1 MDPTNRQLETVVVG
15 DTPEAWRGA
24 GFDVDD
30 HAHLV
35 LGSTT
40 IVLTGSGAGFEAWR
54 IQGVEHDLDGLT
66 TAGEIE
72 GAGAGD
78 ELSGAGRGH
87 PNGICRIDH
96 VVVRTGDH
104 DRTLAAFTGAGLD
117 ERRERT
123 TTNYGSPM
131 RQSFFW
137 AGDAIIELVGPARGQ
152 ATTDE
157 PTSILGLALAT
168 DDLDATAQYL
178 GELLATPKDAVQPG
192 RRIAGLRGA
201 EVGISVPV
209 AVMSPHVRS

>member
-15 DTPEAWRGA
+15 DTPDAWRAA
-24 GFDVDD
+24 GFDVDG
-30 HAHLV
+30 HGHLV

-40 IVLTGSGAGFEAWR
+40 IALSGSGAGFEAWR
-54 IQGVEHDLDGLT
+54 IQSVEHDVDGVR

-78 ELSGAGRGH
+78 ELSGSGRDH

-104 DRTLAAFTGAGLD
+104 DRTVEALTAAGLD
-117 ERRERT
+117 ERDQRATEA
-123 TTNYGSPM
+123 YGSPM

-137 AGDAIIELVGPARGQ
+137 AGDAIIEVVGPGHGE

-157 PTSILGLALAT
+157 PASIFGLALAS
-168 DDLDATAQYL
+168 DDLDATAAFL

-201 EVGISVPV
+201 QVGISVPV
-209 AVMSPHVRS
+209 AVMSPHVRT